1 MDIADPIANDSVRV
15 LLNRTIEVLLSDSSI
30 EQRLRQAKAS
40 IRKLERFANE
50 VTDELNELKFVV
62 GSLESSSEDPR
73 SPDRELELTE
83 RLLTLYVNA
92 SEGALIF

>member
-1 MDIADPIANDSVRV
+1 MDIADPIANDSLRV

-62 GSLESSSEDPR
+62 GSLESSSEDPL
-73 SPDRELELTE
+73 SLDRELELTE

>member
-1 MDIADPIANDSVRV
+1 MDTADPIVNDSVRV

-40 IRKLERFANE
+40 IRKLERYENE

-62 GSLESSSEDPR
+62 DSLESSSEDPL
-73 SPDRELELTE
+73 SLDRELELTE

>member
-1 MDIADPIANDSVRV
+1 MDTADPIVNDSVRV
-15 LLNRTIEVLLSDSSI
+15 LLNRTIEALLSDSSI
-30 EQRLRQAKAS
+30 EQRLRQAKVS
-40 IRKLERFANE
+40 ITKLERFANE
-50 VTDELNELKFVV
+50 VTEELNELKFVV
-62 GSLESSSEDPR
+62 DSLESSSEDPR

>member
-1 MDIADPIANDSVRV
+1 MDTADPIANDSVRV

-40 IRKLERFANE
+40 IRKLERCENE

-62 GSLESSSEDPR
+62 DSLESSSEDPL

>member
-1 MDIADPIANDSVRV
+1 MDIADPIANDSLRV

-30 EQRLRQAKAS
+30 EQRLCQAKAS
-40 IRKLERFANE
+40 IRKLERYGNE
-50 VTDELNELKFVV
+50 VTDELNELKFIVD
-62 GSLESSSEDPR
+62 GLTSSSEEAL

-92 SEGALIF
+92 SDGALIY